1 MDVEVVT
8 RDDVHD
14 VVCVTVIVV
23 AAVAVALDI
32 CFWGAF
38 YELTQEG
45 MGWPVWGV
53 LL

>member
-8 RDDVHD
+8 RDDMCD
-14 VVCVTVIVV
+14 VVCVIVIVV
-23 AAVAVALDI
+23 AAAVALGI
-32 CFWGAF
+32 YFWGAF

-45 MGWPVWGV
+45 MGWPLWGV